1 MDVYSKFENEAM
13 ERFSVLSIESALN
26 HCKNEKR
33 LMERLI
39 TLKNEGVN
47 LHYVNQNPWAY
58 EMRSAKIN
66 DKYIEIAERISGQN
80 AGRRAETVFQFRQRR
95 LCSGKSK
102 SVKIKEE

>member
-1 MDVYSKFENEAM
+1 MDVYSNFENEAM

-26 HCKNEKR
+26 HCKNHKR

-66 DKYIEIAERISGQN
+66 DKDIEIAEIFFEYRDKM
-80 AGRRAETVFQFRQRR
+80 RAEELRQYFS
-95 LCSGKSK
+95 SGRGGFVPAR
-102 SVKIKEE
+102 VKA